1 MCLVALALDQHSR
14 FPFVLAANRDEFFDR
29 QAARLSWWQP
39 DDGAPAILSGRDLSA
54 GGTWLGLTAHGRLGL
69 VTNIRHPQDN
79 DPTAPSRGDIV
90 PQWLKGDVDMATLWP
105 RLAMSGYNGFNM
117 IALDFAQA
125 ECFWLN
131 NRRLYPERLQKGI
144 FGLSNAQLNT
154 PWPKVQQLKAQ
165 LKLALSAEPEV
176 ETLAHRLM
184 DVLANPE
191 QADDAHLPH
200 TGVPLP
206 WERLLSSCFIRS
218 PDGTYGTRCSTIV
231 ITERQHKRLVTH
243 VFERTFTPRGIAL
256 LRQVSL
262 KNWPPRHTVA
272 ETDVARLQATLPEAA
287 RPKADT
293 LEEAFEA
300 SEVSEQDNH
309 VLPPL
314 KRSRARNLI
323 KAPVLKLLK
332 A

>member
-1 MCLVALALDQHSR
+1 MCLVAFALDQHSR

-29 QAARLSWWQP
+29 QAARLGWWQP
-39 DDGAPAILSGRDLSA
+39 DGDGPAILGGRDLSA
-54 GGTWLGLTAHGRLGL
+54 GGTWLGLTAYGRLGL
-69 VTNIRHPQDN
+69 VTNIRNPEDN
-79 DPTAPSRGDIV
+79 DPSAPSRGDIV

-165 LKLALSAEPEV
+165 LKLALAAEPEV
-176 ETLAHRLM
+176 DALAHRLM
-184 DVLANPE
+184 DALANPE
-191 QADDAHLPH
+191 QAADAHLPH

-218 PDGTYGTRCSTIV
+218 ADGSYGTRCSTIV

-243 VFERTFTPRGIAL
+243 VFERTFTPRGVAL
-256 LRQVSL
+256 LRQVTL
-262 KNWPPRHTVA
+262 KNWPPRHTA
-272 ETDVARLQATLPEAA
+272 ADADVARLQATLPQVAKP
-287 RPKADT
+287 RADKT
-293 LEEAFEA
+293 EDVFET
-300 SEVSEQDNH
+300 SEVSELDNH
-309 VLPPL
+309 VLPPM
-314 KRSRARNLI
+314 KRTRARNLI

>member
-1 MCLVALALDQHSR
+1 MCLVAFALDQHAR

-29 QAARLSWWQP
+29 QAARLGWWQP
-39 DDGAPAILSGRDLSA
+39 DGGGPAILGGRDLSA
-54 GGTWLGLTAHGRLGL
+54 GGTWLGLTAYGRLGL
-69 VTNIRHPQDN
+69 VTNIRNPADN
-79 DPTAPSRGDIV
+79 DPVAPSRGDIV
-90 PQWLKGDVDMATLWP
+90 PQWLRGDVGMATLWP

-125 ECFWLN
+125 ECFWIN

-165 LKLALSAEPEV
+165 LKSALATQTEV
-176 ETLAHRLM
+176 DAMAMRLM
-184 DVLANPE
+184 DALANPA
-191 QADDAHLPH
+191 QAADSHLPH
-200 TGVPLP
+200 TGVPLE

-218 PDGTYGTRCSTIV
+218 PDGSYGTRCSTIV

-243 VFERTFTPRGIAL
+243 VFERTFTASGMAL
-256 LRQVSL
+256 LRRVTL
-262 KNWPPRHTVA
+262 KNWPPRHTMA
-272 ETDVARLQATLPEAA
+272 EADVARLQASLPELAHA
-287 RPKADT
+287 PAEKT
-293 LEEAFEA
+293 EEVFES

-309 VLPPL
+309 VLPPM
-314 KRSRARNLI
+314 KRSRPRNLI